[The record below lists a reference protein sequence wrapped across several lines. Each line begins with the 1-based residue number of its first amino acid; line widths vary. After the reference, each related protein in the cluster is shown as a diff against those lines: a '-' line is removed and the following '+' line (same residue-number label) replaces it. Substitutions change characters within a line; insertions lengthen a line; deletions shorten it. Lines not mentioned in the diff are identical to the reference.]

1 MFADFSPTKKPES
14 THLPS
19 AVWVPTVSMCRADIL
34 RPMEDMSRRELKR
47 LDLLWEENKT
57 ASDMSM
63 FIIEDGEIG
72 SFHSVQYLLG
82 DGSHYSN
89 YSPTFLWYVHFWTT
103 KDCSLQ
109 IATGTIISCALQ
121 IMLCLIA
128 AWTISSA
135 LQTVTQM
142 YVLHT
147 DDCDMH
153 S

>member
-1 MFADFSPTKKPES
+1 M
-14 THLPS
+14 
-19 AVWVPTVSMCRADIL
+19 L

-63 FIIEDGEIG
+63 FITEDREIG
-72 SFHSVQYLLG
+72 SFNFIHFLRG
-82 DGSHYSN
+82 DDSHYSN
-89 YSPTFLWYVHFWTT
+89 YSSTFLRYVHFCIT

-109 IATGTIISCALQ
+109 IATGTIISYALQ
-121 IMLCLIA
+121 IILCLIA

-147 DDCDMH
+147 DDCDRH